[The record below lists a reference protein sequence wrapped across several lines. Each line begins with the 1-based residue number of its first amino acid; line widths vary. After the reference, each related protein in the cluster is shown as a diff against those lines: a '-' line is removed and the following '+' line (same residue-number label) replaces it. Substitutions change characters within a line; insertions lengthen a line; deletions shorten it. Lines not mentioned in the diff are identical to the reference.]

1 MISDDLANLSDWC
14 VGQAARGIA
23 LHTDRLAHLAK
34 VLLDLSHQVHR
45 LELLPIDTAQL
56 VKLDDPDDD

>member
-14 VGQAARGIA
+14 LGQAAKGIA

-34 VLLDLSHQVHR
+34 VLLDMSHQVHR
-45 LELLPIDTAQL
+45 LERLPIDTAHL
-56 VKLDDPDDD
+56 VKLDTDDD